1 MVERW
6 GLMNL
11 YLIRHAPTHRK
22 SMVGWSD
29 VDADFSDT
37 HRFDE
42 LNAFL
47 PHPAD
52 LVSSDLRRTVGTADR
67 LAKGRKRLEHSPK
80 LREINFGDWE
90 LRTFG
95 EIQETHA
102 EDIRAFYE
110 TPGSITAPNG
120 ESWNGFYA
128 RVHSGFDGLLRQT
141 QGPLIAAVHFG
152 VVIAAVQR
160 ALDVSAYEAF
170 SHRIDNLSL
179 THIRITNGAWAAV
192 CINNTDPLTNS

>member
-1 MVERW
+1 MD
-6 GLMNL
+6 L

-29 VDADFSDT
+29 VDADFGDT
-37 HRFDE
+37 DRFGA

-47 PHPAD
+47 PTPAD

-67 LAKGRKRLEHSPK
+67 LAKGRRRLEHCSG

-90 LRTFG
+90 LKTFA

-102 EDIRAFYE
+102 EEIRAFYE
-110 TPGSITAPNG
+110 TPGTMKAPNG
-120 ESWNGFYA
+120 ECWNAFYD
-128 RVHSGFDGLLRQT
+128 RVHSGFDGLLQQT

-152 VVIAAVQR
+152 VVIAAIQR
-160 ALDVSAYEAF
+160 ALDVSASEAF

-179 THIRITNGAWAAV
+179 THICITDGEWTVVRIND
-192 CINNTDPLTNS
+192 TDPSTNS

>member
-1 MVERW
+1 MD
-6 GLMNL
+6 L

-37 HRFDE
+37 DRFDA

-47 PHPAD
+47 PQPAD

-67 LAKGRKRLEHSPK
+67 LARGRERLEHCPD

-90 LRTFG
+90 LKTFA

-120 ESWNGFYA
+120 ECWNGFYE
-128 RVHSGFDGLLRQT
+128 RVHAGFDRLLRNT

-152 VVIAAVQR
+152 VVIAAIQR
-160 ALDVSAYEAF
+160 ALNVSAYQAF

-179 THIRITNGAWAAV
+179 THIRIIDGAWDAMR
-192 CINNTDPLTNS
+192 INDTGLLTNS

>member
-1 MVERW
+1 MD
-6 GLMNL
+6 L

-37 HRFDE
+37 PRFDE

-67 LAKGRKRLEHSPK
+67 LVEGRRRLEHCSD

-90 LRTFG
+90 LKTFS
-95 EIQETHA
+95 EIQESHA
-102 EDIRAFYE
+102 TEIRAFYE
-110 TPGSITAPNG
+110 TPGTITAPNG
-120 ESWNGFYA
+120 ECWNVFYD
-128 RVHSGFDGLLRQT
+128 RVHSGFDGLLQQT

-152 VVIAAVQR
+152 VVIAAIQR
-160 ALDVSAYEAF
+160 ALSVPAYEAF

-179 THIRITNGAWAAV
+179 THIRVTTGGWAAV
-192 CINNTDPLTNS
+192 RINDTGPLTNS

>member
-1 MVERW
+1 MD
-6 GLMNL
+6 L

-37 HRFDE
+37 DRFDA

-47 PHPAD
+47 PQPAN

-67 LAKGRKRLEHSPK
+67 LATGRQRLEHCPK

-90 LRTFG
+90 LKTFA

-110 TPGSITAPNG
+110 TPGTLTAPNG
-120 ESWNGFYA
+120 EC
-128 RVHSGFDGLLRQT
+128 
-141 QGPLIAAVHFG
+141 
-152 VVIAAVQR
+152 
-160 ALDVSAYEAF
+160 

-179 THIRITNGAWAAV
+179 THIRITDGAWDAV
-192 CINNTDPLTNS
+192 SINDTGPLTNS